1 MEHELDNLLDLI
13 DASDSVLHDAMEAI
27 DEVRNN
33 FSEGRKM
40 ILELY
45 RSIGYNTIEN
55 YAYKEG
61 INLTED
67 NIKSIIKASEQMC
80 NDQGDIVRWVDDNG
94 LKTLLPEFIIKRAIE
109 EL

>member
-1 MEHELDNLLDLI
+1 MEQELDELLDLI
-13 DASDSVLHDAMEAI
+13 DDLDSVLYDVTETI
-27 DEVRNN
+27 DEVRSN

-45 RSIGYNTIEN
+45 RSIGYNTIED

-61 INLTED
+61 INLTAD
-67 NIKSIIKASEQMC
+67 NIKSIIKASGQMC
-80 NDQGDIVRWVDDNG
+80 NDQGDIVRQIDDNG
-94 LKTLLPEFIIKRAIE
+94 IKTLLPEFIIKQAIE

>member
-1 MEHELDNLLDLI
+1 MEQELDKLLELI
-13 DASDSVLHDAMEAI
+13 DASDSVLHDVIEAI
-27 DEVRNN
+27 DEVRYS
-33 FSEGRKM
+33 FYEGRKM

-61 INLTED
+61 INLTAD
-67 NIKSIIKASEQMC
+67 NIKSIIKASGQMC
-80 NDQGDIVRWVDDNG
+80 NDQGDIVRQIDDNG
-94 LKTLLPEFIIKRAIE
+94 VKTLLPEFIIKRAIE